1 MEEPWPVTAEQSSVQ
16 LINAH
21 PARLN
26 AILLGFGKEP
36 GGEGMG
42 GEPSWGRRG
51 QEEGS
56 QDGVVGVV

>member
-1 MEEPWPVTAEQSSVQ
+1 MQ

-56 QDGVVGVV
+56 QDGVGGFV

>member
-1 MEEPWPVTAEQSSVQ
+1 MQ

-21 PARLN
+21 PAHLN

-36 GGEGMG
+36 GGGRVG
-42 GEPSWGRRG
+42 GAPSWGRRG

-56 QDGVVGVV
+56 QDGVGGVV